1 MQLDFE
7 KGTVL
12 LVNKPLTW
20 TSFDVTNK
28 IKYLVL
34 RQLNIQLGLLNGKK
48 RKIKV
53 GHAGT
58 LDPLATGLLIVCVGK
73 ETKQINLYMGQEK
86 EYTGTICFGAS
97 RPSFD
102 KETEID
108 QSVSMPL
115 YDTSTIQ
122 SAANSFLGEIEQIP
136 PVYSAIKV
144 NGKRA
149 YQSARAGEE
158 LEMKARQVEVKA
170 FEIIQNN
177 WPLVHFR
184 IVCSKGTYI
193 RSLAHD
199 LGKKL
204 GGLAYLDSLCRT
216 RIGNF
221 ELKSANSIENLQKE
235 WGQISNIE

>member
-12 LVNKPLTW
+12 LVDKPLTW

-58 LDPLATGLLIVCVGK
+58 LDPLATGLLIVCIGK
-73 ETKQINLYMGQEK
+73 ETKQINSYMGQEK
-86 EYTGTICFGAS
+86 EYTGTIYFGAS

-108 QSVSMPL
+108 QHVSMPL
-115 YDTSTIQ
+115 HNTSSIQ
-122 SAANSFLGEIEQIP
+122 AAANTFLGEIAQIP
-136 PVYSAIKV
+136 PVYSAIKM

-149 YQSARAGEE
+149 YQSARAGEAI
-158 LEMKARQVEVKA
+158 EMKARKVQVTA
-170 FEIIQNN
+170 FDITENN
-177 WPLVHFR
+177 WPLVSFR

-199 LGKKL
+199 LGIQL

-216 RIGNF
+216 RIGAF
-221 ELKSANSIENLQKE
+221 ELKNAFSIENLQANWE
-235 WGQISNIE
+235 QINDSE

>member
-12 LVNKPLTW
+12 LVDKPLTW

-58 LDPLATGLLIVCVGK
+58 LDPLATGLLIVCIGK

-86 EYTGTICFGAS
+86 EYTGTIYFGAS

-108 QSVSMPL
+108 QHVSMPL
-115 YDTSTIQ
+115 HDTSSIQ
-122 SAANSFLGEIEQIP
+122 SAANTFLGEIMQIP

-158 LEMKARQVEVKA
+158 LEMKARQVQVRA
-170 FEIIQNN
+170 FDITANN
-177 WPLVHFR
+177 WPLVSFR

-199 LGKKL
+199 LGIQL

-221 ELKSANSIENLQKE
+221 ELKDAYSIENLQASWE
-235 WGQISNIE
+235 QNSVIE